1 MGEWND
7 HNTSSLKDLVDA
19 MLKAYGID
27 KKMERV
33 DVFNTWHSVMGK
45 SVSKRTENIFY
56 KDNKLFVKISSSVL
70 RDELNRMKEAI
81 VEKLNESLGK
91 KMVEELILR

>member
-27 KKMERV
+27 KKMDRV

-56 KDNKLFVKISSSVL
+56 RDKKLFVKISSSTL
-70 RDELNRMKEAI
+70 RDELSRMKEVI
-81 VEKLNESLGK
+81 VEKLNEALGK
-91 KMVEELILR
+91 QMVDELILR